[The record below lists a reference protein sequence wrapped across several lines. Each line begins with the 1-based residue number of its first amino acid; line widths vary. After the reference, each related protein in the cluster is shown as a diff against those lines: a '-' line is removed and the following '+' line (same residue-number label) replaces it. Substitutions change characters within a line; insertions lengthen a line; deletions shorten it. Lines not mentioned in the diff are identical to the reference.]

1 MSEKERE
8 CWCGN
13 KIEKKYSQHYF
24 VCENCHTLISDVDF
38 TEKILHVK
46 DEEKDLYG
54 KNYWEEMMCRLS
66 GKKNLDEIIDYY
78 LQERTLYWIQYALK
92 YRLPKAKVAEIG
104 AGLGQMLYLMKQ
116 VGYQEIGFEL
126 SKEICE
132 YNKKNL
138 GVNMY
143 QGDIGETDNKFDFIM
158 AFDLLEHIIE
168 PEEFLKRC
176 TNHLAASGI
185 ICIQTP
191 CYNEKWSYDEMLEK
205 APRFKNLL
213 TEFQHIHLF
222 SRSSMEK
229 LLREQGFEY
238 INFEPAVFGDDYDMF
253 VFASKTPM
261 KQNTE
266 EEIDTYLNSIP
277 TGRMIKSMISLYTQV
292 NEKQKVIDELVA
304 YKNYLENKEVKN
316 NSVVK
321 KFLSKLGL

>member
-1 MSEKERE
+1 MR
-8 CWCGN
+8 
-13 KIEKKYSQHYF
+13 QLF
-24 VCENCHTLISDVDF
+24 
-38 TEKILHVK
+38 
-46 DEEKDLYG
+46 
-54 KNYWEEMMCRLS
+54 
-66 GKKNLDEIIDYY
+66 KKNLDEIIDYY